1 MAVDVRAI
9 DANKALVRRAIGYNH
24 GAADEG
30 ASIFAPEFVAY
41 MPGQPPMD
49 RATFEH
55 FVSGVT
61 SGMPGYTYE
70 IHDQIAQGDLVANRI
85 TWRGVHSADLAGVP
99 ASGRSIELR
108 GINMFRVKDGQVVEQ
123 WAELD
128 MLGLLQQIGA
138 IPT

>member
-24 GAADEG
+24 GAADEA

-55 FVSGVT
+55 FVAGTAVVF
-61 SGMPGYTYE
+61 PGNTYE
-70 IHDQIAQGDLVANRI
+70 IHDQIAQGELVVNRI
-85 TWRGVHSADLAGVP
+85 TWRGIHGGELAGIAP
-99 ASGRSIELR
+99 TGRPLELR
-108 GINMFRVKDGQVVEQ
+108 GINMLK
-123 WAELD
+123 
-128 MLGLLQQIGA
+128 
-138 IPT
+138 